1 MPERCRQIWLIIY
14 LAAGYTRIMPM
25 PYNGV
30 INIYPLIIITADVF
44 VMFWA
49 SASIVYQRQHRPDAK
64 LLNSAI
70 LLQNSTA

>member
-30 INIYPLIIITADVF
+30 INIYSLIITTDVF
-44 VMFWA
+44 VVFWA
-49 SASIVYQRQHRPDAK
+49 SASIVYQRQHGLDAK
-64 LLNSAI
+64 LLNSVI
-70 LLQNSTA
+70 LQQNLTA